1 MVHCRSASPT
11 PKVRPMDGKA
21 TFTAVESRKTT
32 PEPSTMANK
41 THLPRALEKLRP
53 WGDSASFSCLCTLHT
68 LSEHPHLD
76 PGTLPGS
83 SAHAWGEALHRA
95 ARGPIT

>member
-1 MVHCRSASPT
+1 MIHCRSASPT
-11 PKVRPMDGKA
+11 PKFRPMDGRA

-53 WGDSASFSCLCTLHT
+53 WGESGWISCLCTLLLCQST
-68 LSEHPHLD
+68 PTST
-76 PGTLPGS
+76 PGTCPPPRSTRGERRSPEQPG
-83 SAHAWGEALHRA
+83 GR
-95 ARGPIT
+95 